1 MSSKKRERSRE
12 KEIKLS
18 KSDSKIKPNIKLNL
32 NFSNSKIISNNSS
45 GSDSFG
51 FQKGGS
57 DKKTITINFEK
68 ISDFSEFSKK
78 ISLIDSPC
86 ILEKMD
92 FLEINSNQKNAVKIP
107 KNLFSNISP
116 KNIIPLND
124 ESIQR
129 NFFNQSNNNK
139 IIFSS
144 LLFQE
149 AKNTEEKN
157 KQLFNKF
164 HNYLTAFHLE
174 SKISD
179 FCFDKELYFENSYND
194 IYYKIKR
201 YYTESFRA
209 HHYHSKFGKINYH
222 FGIKGCGKSI
232 CSRAIIYNYM
242 HFTLISKHDV
252 FIPTIFFDLKI
263 LNQYIGNK
271 EKFFDIIKYELMGIF
286 RDFEKWKNFI
296 FFIQDKINYISVFE
310 CIFQILKYYYN
321 ENNNVN
327 KLLIVIDH
335 YSDYYDFNNYN
346 LKNLKDKCFQDKNFD
361 IYIIYDIK
369 SINDQIFFNF

>member
-32 NFSNSKIISNNSS
+32 NSSNSKIISNNSS

-68 ISDFSEFSKK
+68 ISDFLEFSKK

-92 FLEINSNQKNAVKIP
+92 FLEINSYKKNAVKIP
-107 KNLFSNISP
+107 KNLFNNISP
-116 KNIIPLND
+116 KNIIPLNNK
-124 ESIQR
+124 SIQR
-129 NFFNQSNNNK
+129 NFFNQTNNNK

-149 AKNTEEKN
+149 AKNKEEKN

-179 FCFDKELYFENSYND
+179 FCFDKELYFDNSYND
-194 IYYKIKR
+194 IYYQIKR
-201 YYTESFRA
+201 YYT
-209 HHYHSKFGKINYH
+209 
-222 FGIKGCGKSI
+222 
-232 CSRAIIYNYM
+232 
-242 HFTLISKHDV
+242 
-252 FIPTIFFDLKI
+252 
-263 LNQYIGNK
+263 
-271 EKFFDIIKYELMGIF
+271 
-286 RDFEKWKNFI
+286 
-296 FFIQDKINYISVFE
+296 
-310 CIFQILKYYYN
+310 
-321 ENNNVN
+321 
-327 KLLIVIDH
+327 
-335 YSDYYDFNNYN
+335 
-346 LKNLKDKCFQDKNFD
+346 
-361 IYIIYDIK
+361 
-369 SINDQIFFNF
+369 